1 MPEFKNPYTS
11 FPICDAVIYSG
22 KIMETVI
29 TPIPDGQTK
38 PVAGGA
44 REHMVEILKQ
54 LDDVLA
60 LCKTPKNN
68 VVSVRL
74 YLQDVNRDI
83 AQVNEV
89 YKTYFAGCSPMR
101 IAVGAQ
107 LQAGMLV
114 EAVVLAEVPRE
125 A

>member
-1 MPEFKNPYTS
+1 MPEFKNPYKS
-11 FPICDAVIYSG
+11 FPICDVVIYSG

-29 TPIPDGQTK
+29 TPIPDGQTT
-38 PVAGGA
+38 PVSGSA
-44 REHMVEILKQ
+44 RDHMVEIFRQ
-54 LDDVLA
+54 LDEVLA
-60 LCKTPKNN
+60 LCKTPKTN

-89 YKTYFAGCSPMR
+89 YKAYFAGCSPMR

-114 EAVVLAEVPRE
+114 EAVVLAQVP

>member
-1 MPEFKNPYTS
+1 MPVEFKNPAKT

-29 TPIPDGQTK
+29 TPIPDGQHA
-38 PVAGGA
+38 PVPGGA
-44 REHMVEILKQ
+44 REHMVEILRQ
-54 LDDVLA
+54 LDEVLA
-60 LCKTPKNN
+60 LCNTTKAN

-83 AQVNEV
+83 AQVNPV
-89 YKTYFAGCSPMR
+89 YKAYFAGCSPMR

-114 EAVVLAEVPRE
+114 EAVVLAHVPG
-125 A
+125 

>member
-1 MPEFKNPYTS
+1 MPEFKNPYKS

-29 TPIPDGQTK
+29 TPIPDGQST
-38 PVAGGA
+38 PVSGTA
-44 REHMVEILKQ
+44 REHMIEILRQ
-54 LDDVLA
+54 LDEVLA
-60 LCKTPKNN
+60 LCKTSKAN

-83 AQVNEV
+83 ALVNEV
-89 YKTYFAGCSPMR
+89 YKAYFAGCSPMR
-101 IAVGAQ
+101 IAVGVQ

-114 EAVVLAEVPRE
+114 EGVFLAEVPS
-125 A
+125 

>member
-1 MPEFKNPYTS
+1 MPEFKNPYKS

-29 TPIPDGQTK
+29 TPIPDGQST
-38 PVAGGA
+38 PVPGSA
-44 REHMVEILKQ
+44 RDHMAEILRQ
-54 LDDVLA
+54 LDEVLA
-60 LCKTPKNN
+60 LCKTPKSN

-83 AQVNEV
+83 LEVNEV
-89 YKTYFAGCSPMR
+89 YKAYFAGCSPMR

-107 LQAGMLV
+107 LQANMLV
-114 EAVVLAEVPRE
+114 EAVFLAEVP